1 MPLTAL
7 NGKGELL
14 MSMNCD
20 ENVRNEKLNCPH
32 CNEKMVFVNPY
43 QYIIKHFRHKRTCP
57 YSTEPE
63 SKEHIAMKSFFC
75 QQNKECKPEIKI
87 GNRIADVV
95 LGDVVIECQVSTI
108 TMRELIERTQSYNS
122 AGYYVA
128 WVLHPKNFLH
138 VFDSTTPTIL
148 SDETSL
154 FDWENEYEKIKPR
167 KIEKF
172 LHHLMYGRVYYFGG
186 GRNYVVPIHYVFEYY
201 SGLGK
206 SRRFLKRH
214 EPLERIFPLLKRNNL
229 GFKIALFGDVG
240 MWWK

>member
-14 MSMNCD
+14 MSMNCE

-43 QYIIKHFRHKRTCP
+43 QDIIKHFRHKRTYP

-63 SKEHIAMKSFFC
+63 SMEHIAMKAFFC
-75 QQNKECKPEIKI
+75 GLNWGGKPEIKI

-95 LGDVVIECQVSTI
+95 FDDIVVECQVSTI

-122 AGYYVA
+122 AGYHVA

-138 VFDSTTPTIL
+138 AQNGMV
-148 SDETSL
+148 
-154 FDWENEYEKIKPR
+154 KPR

-172 LHHLMYGRVYYFGG
+172 LHHLSFGRVYYFLDGDI
-186 GRNYVVPIHYVFEYY
+186 VPMHYGFEYGQ
-201 SGLGK
+201 GLGK
-206 SRRFLKRH
+206 SWRFLKIYKELH
-214 EPLERIFPLLKRNNL
+214 HSFNFIKSHNMGLKTV
-229 GFKIALFGDVG
+229 LFGDSV
-240 MWWK
+240 WWK